1 MNDKGN
7 EMTATKYAK
16 KSAQYSALKAKLD
29 QMDAE
34 LAEIRLELLR
44 KVTMKKNDKSTI
56 LNYGNRSIKAIYN
69 SRRNA
74 YNLEE
79 NGKRI
84 FTEARASIHDLRFEI
99 AMGNI

>member
-1 MNDKGN
+1 
-7 EMTATKYAK
+7 MTPSKYAK
-16 KSAQYSALKAKLD
+16 KAAQYSALKSKLD
-29 QMDAE
+29 LLDGEM
-34 LAEIRLELLR
+34 AEIRLELLR

-56 LNYGNRSIKAIYN
+56 LFYGNRTIKAIYN
-69 SRRNA
+69 SRRGA

-84 FTEARASIHDLRFEI
+84 VTEARASIHDLRFNI